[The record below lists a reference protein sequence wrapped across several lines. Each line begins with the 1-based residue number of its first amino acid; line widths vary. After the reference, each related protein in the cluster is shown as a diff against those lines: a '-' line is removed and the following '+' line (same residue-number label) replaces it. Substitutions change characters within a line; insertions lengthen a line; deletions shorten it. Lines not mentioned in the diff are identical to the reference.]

1 MNKKYIIRKNEEIS
15 SIVKSSNK
23 IISKYY
29 VIYYKKNDKNYNRF
43 CISVSKKIGK
53 AHIRNYYKRIIKDI
67 LMKNNFNYS
76 IDYVIIL
83 RKNILNVDTN
93 EAEEMLQALIRGGAV
108 EPFPI
113 DGINYRV
120 IR

>member
-1 MNKKYIIRKNEEIS
+1 MNS
-15 SIVKSSNK
+15 
-23 IISKYY
+23 
-29 VIYYKKNDKNYNRF
+29 DKLAMLKATVRQLST
-43 CISVSKKIGK
+43 ISVGYI
-53 AHIRNYYKRIIKDI
+53 
-67 LMKNNFNYS
+67 
-76 IDYVIIL
+76 
-83 RKNILNVDTN
+83 KNILSVDTD

>member
-1 MNKKYIIRKNEEIS
+1 MDNDKLAMLKA
-15 SIVKSSNK
+15 IVKQLQT
-23 IISKYY
+23 
-29 VIYYKKNDKNYNRF
+29 
-43 CISVSKKIGK
+43 ISVGYI
-53 AHIRNYYKRIIKDI
+53 
-67 LMKNNFNYS
+67 
-76 IDYVIIL
+76 
-83 RKNILNVDTN
+83 KNILNVDTN

>member
-1 MNKKYIIRKNEEIS
+1 MDS
-15 SIVKSSNK
+15 
-23 IISKYY
+23 
-29 VIYYKKNDKNYNRF
+29 DKLEMLKATVRQLQT
-43 CISVSKKIGK
+43 ISVG
-53 AHIRNYYKRIIKDI
+53 
-67 LMKNNFNYS
+67 S
-76 IDYVIIL
+76 I
-83 RKNILNVDTN
+83 KNILNVDTD